1 MGKGGSVGSSA
12 NGKKGRAKKEKQHFF
27 LALLIWPVTSAA
39 SELPRKG
46 LEYLNPPQDNSP
58 TQPTIMHENK
68 AEVNVSLCGFLNSYR
83 ITVAV

>member
-12 NGKKGRAKKEKQHFF
+12 NSKKGRAKKVKQHFA
-27 LALLIWPVTSAA
+27 ALLIWPVTSAA
-39 SELPRKG
+39 SELHLKR

-58 TQPTIMHENK
+58 SQLTIMHEDK
-68 AEVNVSLCGFLNSYR
+68 AEVNVSLCGFFNSYR